1 MAMEQEYLERSID
14 KKLLEWK
21 ASTDRKPLLVRGAR
35 QVGKSW
41 AVRHLGKT
49 FKYFLEVNFEKD
61 KDALEFFNG
70 NMDVKR
76 IAEQLSDYFNVPV
89 VPGETL
95 LFLDEIQKSENV
107 IHSLWFFKED
117 YRELHVIGAGSLL
130 EFALK
135 EQSSFG
141 LGRIDSLFVY
151 PMSFDEFL
159 NAIGQGSLVRVKHN
173 ASPEHP
179 LMDAF
184 YKKLV
189 EAFRSFILV
198 GGMPEAV
205 ADFAK
210 SGSYRKSGSVLSGII
225 QGYQDDFAKYG
236 KKVDPT
242 LLRRTLMSVARQIG
256 NKFVYSHVEGDYRSY
271 EVKKALGMLTDA
283 GLIIPTY
290 HTDANGIPL
299 GAEVNEKII
308 KYVMLDSGVALGL
321 LGIEDDT
328 DELVRE
334 LMVASSTDLVDKGH
348 IAEMVAGM
356 ELIKY
361 MSCDKRH
368 QLYYWQ
374 NTANGTQSEVDY
386 IIAHGN
392 EIVPVEVKSG
402 VRGSMASMYVLMK
415 NPQKNINLG
424 IRCSLENFGQFSS
437 PEGKPVKII
446 PLYAISNL
454 FNKENDK

>member
-1 MAMEQEYLERSID
+1 MEQVYLERSVD

-21 ASTDRKPLLVRGAR
+21 DSSDRKPLLVRGAR

-61 KDALEFFNG
+61 KEVLEFFNG

-76 IAEQLSDYFNVPV
+76 IASQLSDYFNVPV
-89 VPGETL
+89 IPGETL

-141 LGRIDSLFVY
+141 VGRIDSLFVY

-159 NAIGQGSLVRVKHN
+159 DATGNSSLVRVKKK

-184 YKKLV
+184 YNKLV

-205 ADFAK
+205 SIFAAT
-210 SGSYRKSGSVLSGII
+210 GSYRKSGAVVSSII
-225 QGYQDDFAKYG
+225 QGYQDDFSKYA

-242 LLRRTLMSVARQIG
+242 LLRQTLLSVARQIG
-256 NKFVYSHVEGDYRSY
+256 DKFVYSHVEGNYRSY
-271 EVKKALGMLTDA
+271 EVKKALEMLCDA

-299 GAEVNEKII
+299 GAEINEKII
-308 KYVMLDSGVALGL
+308 KYVMLDSGVVLGL

-328 DELVRE
+328 DELVKE
-334 LMVASSTDLVDKGH
+334 IMVASSTDLVDKGH
-348 IAEMVAGM
+348 LSEMVAGT
-356 ELIKY
+356 ELVKY
-361 MSCDKRH
+361 MSPDKKH

-374 NTANGTQSEVDY
+374 NTAKGTISEVDY
-386 IIAHGN
+386 IIAHGK
-392 EIVPVEVKSG
+392 EIIPIEVKSG

-415 NPQKNINLG
+415 NPQKNINSG
-424 IRCSLENFGQFSS
+424 IRCSLENFGKFLS
-437 PEGKPVKII
+437 PGGKPVRII
-446 PLYAISNL
+446 PLYAISNIFEDRIIL
-454 FNKENDK
+454 